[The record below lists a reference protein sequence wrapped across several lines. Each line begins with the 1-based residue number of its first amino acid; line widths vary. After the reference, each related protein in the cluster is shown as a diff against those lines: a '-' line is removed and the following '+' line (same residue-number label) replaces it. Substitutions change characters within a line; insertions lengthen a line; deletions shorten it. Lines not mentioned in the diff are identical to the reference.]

1 MTPRFLAI
9 CSAVALALMLP
20 ACGGSSTPTTT
31 TPTTTLPAC
40 TQSTLF
46 QGSSPIP
53 STTLVRAPSFATG
66 TAGRLD
72 VTLDWTFTSSSMGVY
87 VVPQGSCTLD
97 QFNARTC
104 TFLVRSDSGSKPRKV
119 SGSNVAAGT
128 YDLLVAN
135 FSSQDESAS
144 ALVVLSSSSCPSV
157 ASVGASRDTGQVVG
171 RTAVF
176 R

>member
-1 MTPRFLAI
+1 MLIGSGATGASLAALV
-9 CSAVALALMLP
+9 SVGRPTAHDGVGAGARTWLAGYAVASYVYRWAVLLGTLGALYAWLEP
-20 ACGGSSTPTTT
+20 RKLGP
-31 TPTTTLPAC
+31 
-40 TQSTLF
+40 
-46 QGSSPIP
+46 
-53 STTLVRAPSFATG
+53 V
-66 TAGRLD
+66 
-72 VTLDWTFTSSSMGVY
+72 VY

>member
-1 MTPRFLAI
+1 MRARSLTILGL
-9 CSAVALALMLP
+9 SLMLP
-20 ACGGSSTPTTT
+20 ACGGGSTPTST

-46 QGSSPIP
+46 QGSSPVSP
-53 STTLVRAPSFATG
+53 TTLVRAPSFTTSA
-66 TAGRLD
+66 AGRLD

-104 TFLVRSDSGSKPRKV
+104 NFVIRSDSGSKPRKV

-135 FSSQDESAS
+135 FSSQDESVS
-144 ALVVLSSSSCPSV
+144 AVVVLSSSSCPSV
-157 ASVGASRDTGQVVG
+157 ASARASRDNGHATVG
-171 RTAVF
+171 RTAAF